1 MGTGLQTFT
10 NQTFGTIRTIT
21 ADGTVLFC
29 GRDIATALGY
39 ANTKDALA
47 RHCKGVAKRYPL
59 QTSGGIQQARFITE
73 GDVYRLIISSK
84 LPAAGQFETW
94 VFDEIL
100 PAIRKHGLYAI
111 SDVAENPE
119 MLLAALQALIAEKN
133 AGNS

>member
-47 RHCKGVAKRYPL
+47 RHCKGVVKRYPL
-59 QTSGGIQQARFITE
+59 ETPGGIHRS
-73 GDVYRLIISSK
+73 GS
-84 LPAAGQFETW
+84 LPKVICIG
-94 VFDEIL
+94 
-100 PAIRKHGLYAI
+100 
-111 SDVAENPE
+111 
-119 MLLAALQALIAEKN
+119 
-133 AGNS
+133 